1 MEIND
6 LVFEENGQ
14 ARLQAGEL
22 VFEEEKPHLQGE
34 LQRRKT
40 LPSFVK
46 KLWLY
51 VEFLFSLCCS
61 VFPLIIIFFPLLN

>member
-46 KLWLY
+46 KLWL
-51 VEFLFSLCCS
+51 
-61 VFPLIIIFFPLLN
+61 